1 MARYTHSLKI
11 AAPVNYLQQVLV
23 NTLHICNFETIYST
37 GDYLMARETPGE
49 VPFTKLVTVEILIDN
64 TTASGEET
72 NLNFVVKNEELPLQA
87 NNHCYQMYNRVS
99 QALENNDSW
108 ELVESVVGLETSRS
122 SLN

>member
-1 MARYTHSLKI
+1 
-11 AAPVNYLQQVLV
+11 
-23 NTLHICNFETIYST
+23 
-37 GDYLMARETPGE
+37 MARETPGE